1 MTAYFNQFTN
11 KEIPKI
17 LSPPAEINTFD
28 LNLLFNMKL
37 SALLILFSVSVLN
50 SISQDTSLSFPG
62 NSDTLRTV
70 RNSLNFA
77 QKPGKMTVYKDDR
90 ITTIEKFVRSGE
102 ESLEGVKIDGFRV
115 LIFFDMSK
123 SIAEQQKAHFMTLY
137 PEHKAYMDYS
147 APNYRVRVGNFRT
160 ELEAEALKQEL
171 IGIFPT
177 ALVVADKIQ
186 LPELGPVVTGN

>member
-1 MTAYFNQFTN
+1 LTAYFNQFTN